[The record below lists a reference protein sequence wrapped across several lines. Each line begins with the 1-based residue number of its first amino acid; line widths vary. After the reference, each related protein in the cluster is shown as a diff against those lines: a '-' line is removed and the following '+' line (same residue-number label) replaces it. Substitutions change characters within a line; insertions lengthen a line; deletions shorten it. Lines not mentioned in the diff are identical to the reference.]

1 MKKNR
6 KIFGVVEGFYGR
18 YYSFYER
25 CDLIKFLAELGLNTY
40 VYAPKS
46 DPYHRI
52 EYYKEYPLNIIKEFE
67 TLNNLA
73 QKYRINFNYGLS
85 PGANPE
91 LKLIVKK
98 IKTMI
103 KIGIKHFSLLYDDIE
118 IGLNTKNASIQG
130 QTANEV
136 YKIVKQNNAKGM
148 LFFCP
153 TQYCGFEKNDYI
165 LTIAKKLNPD
175 IKIFWTGPDVVSKKI
190 TVKDVDK
197 ITGLINRPPLI
208 WDNIY
213 ANDYIPG
220 IILKSPYKN
229 RTPGILKKISG
240 ILLNPMNQYLQ
251 SKPLLYSASKFFK
264 KGTAI

>member
-85 PGANPE
+85 PGANPNFR
-91 LKLIVKK
+91 LIVKK
-98 IKTMI
+98 IKAMM

-165 LTIAKKLNPD
+165 LTIAEKLNPD
-175 IKIFWTGPDVVSKKI
+175 IKIFWTGPGVVSKKI

-197 ITGLINRPPLI
+197 ITSLINRPLLI

-229 RTPGILKKISG
+229 RAPGILKKISG

-251 SKPLLYSASKFFK
+251 SKPLLYSASKFFT
-264 KGTAI
+264 KGLTI

>member
-1 MKKNR
+1 MEKNK

-52 EYYKEYPLNIIKEFE
+52 EYYKEYPLNILKEFE

-73 QKYRINFNYGLS
+73 HKYRINFNYALS
-85 PGANPE
+85 PGANPT

-98 IKTMI
+98 INTMI
-103 KIGIKHFSLLYDDIE
+103 KIGIKYFSLLYDDIE
-118 IGLNTKNASIQG
+118 INLNTKNASIQG

-136 YKIVKQNNAKGM
+136 YKIVKQNNAMGM

-153 TQYCGFEKNDYI
+153 TQYCGFEKTEYI
-165 LTIAKKLNPD
+165 LTIAERLHPN
-175 IKIFWTGPDVVSKKI
+175 IKIFWTGPSVVSKKI
-190 TVKDVDK
+190 NEKDVEQ
-197 ITGLINRPPLI
+197 ITELIHRPPLI

-229 RTPGILKKISG
+229 RAPGILKKVSG
-240 ILLNPMNQYLQ
+240 ILINPMNQYLQ

-264 KGTAI
+264 KATAI